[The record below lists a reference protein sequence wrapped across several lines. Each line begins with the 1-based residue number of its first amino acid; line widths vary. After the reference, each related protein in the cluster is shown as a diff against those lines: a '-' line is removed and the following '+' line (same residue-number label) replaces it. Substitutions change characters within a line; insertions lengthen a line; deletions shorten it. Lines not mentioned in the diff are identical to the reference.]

1 MSDERK
7 KRKIRIELRKNRDK
21 LARER
26 DWTRQYLEGE
36 VEETEGT
43 VRAERVKA
51 KGELSRR
58 RTIVAEVAEEKGDL
72 PVLPAVDLSH
82 CLPGRV
88 LRVQGLYSTV
98 LTDDGRTFRCVVR
111 KLLRSLQIDERNIV
125 VTGDRVWIR
134 PATSQEGVIER
145 VEPRHGLLTRSV
157 RGKEHIIA
165 ANVDQVVI
173 VASLAEP
180 VLKPHL
186 VDRYLVSAE
195 KGHLRP
201 IICFNKA
208 DLVDLVN
215 YQWLIGMYSQLGIP
229 VIPTSARTGMGID
242 RLRQLLKDRQTVF
255 AGQSGVGKSSLLNA
269 IQPGLQLKVR
279 EVSEATQKG
288 RHTTTTAEL
297 IGLDFGAWVVDT
309 PGIRQFALWEIA
321 LEELD
326 GYFPEFRPFVAH
338 CQFPGC
344 SHTHEAGCAVKEA
357 VRLRQIPMQRYET
370 YLGLRQGETYE

>member
-201 IICFNKA
+201 SSVSTRPIWWI
-208 DLVDLVN
+208 
-215 YQWLIGMYSQLGIP
+215 WSI
-229 VIPTSARTGMGID
+229 TSG
-242 RLRQLLKDRQTVF
+242 
-255 AGQSGVGKSSLLNA
+255 
-269 IQPGLQLKVR
+269 
-279 EVSEATQKG
+279 
-288 RHTTTTAEL
+288 
-297 IGLDFGAWVVDT
+297 
-309 PGIRQFALWEIA
+309 
-321 LEELD
+321 
-326 GYFPEFRPFVAH
+326 
-338 CQFPGC
+338 
-344 SHTHEAGCAVKEA
+344 
-357 VRLRQIPMQRYET
+357 
-370 YLGLRQGETYE
+370 

>member
-1 MSDERK
+1 MGGDN
-7 KRKIRIELRKNRDK
+7 KRKIRIELRKNRQNPT
-21 LARER
+21 RER
-26 DWTRQYLEGE
+26 DLTRYYGGE
-36 VEETEGT
+36 EDAEQDTY
-43 VRAERVKA
+43 VRQERVSG
-51 KGELSRR
+51 KGNLTRH
-58 RTIVAEVAEEKGDL
+58 RTVTVEADKPAEDL
-72 PVLPAVDLSH
+72 PALPAVDVSH
-82 CLPGRV
+82 CLPGRI

-98 LTDDGRTFRCVVR
+98 LTEDGRIFRCVVR
-111 KLLRSLQIDERNIV
+111 KLLRDLSIDERNV
-125 VTGDRVWIR
+125 VVVGDRVWIR
-134 PATSQEGVIER
+134 PATANEGSIER
-145 VEPRHGLLTRSV
+145 VEPRHGLLTRGAK
-157 RGKEHIIA
+157 GKEHIIA

-195 KGHLRP
+195 KGQLRP
-201 IICFNKA
+201 IVCFNKA

-242 RLRQLLKDRQTVF
+242 RLKDLLRGRETVF

-279 EVSEATQKG
+279 DVSEATQKG

-297 IGLDFGAWVVDT
+297 IHLDFGAWVVDT
-309 PGIRQFALWEIA
+309 PGIRQFALWEIP

-326 GYFPEFRPFVAH
+326 GYFPELRPFVAL

-344 SHTHEAGCAVKEA
+344 SHTHEHGCAVKEA

-370 YLGLRQGETYE
+370 YLGLRRGETFE

>member
-1 MSDERK
+1 MNENKRRK
-7 KRKIRIELRKNRDK
+7 VRVELRKNREK
-21 LARER
+21 IARER
-26 DWTRQYLEGE
+26 DLTRRYLEGQD
-36 VEETEGT
+36 EEAESLD
-43 VRAERVKA
+43 RQERVKA

-58 RTIVAEVAEEKGDL
+58 RTVVAEATDQTGGL
-72 PVLPAVDLSH
+72 PVLPAVDISH

-111 KLLRSLQIDERNIV
+111 KLLRDLSIDERNIV

-134 PATSQEGVIER
+134 PATAQEGVIER
-145 VEPRHGLLTRSV
+145 VEPRHGLLTRGAK
-157 RGKEHIIA
+157 GKEHIIA

-229 VIPTSARTGMGID
+229 VIPASAKTGMGID
-242 RLRQLLKDRQTVF
+242 RLKELLKDRQTVF

-297 IGLDFGAWVVDT
+297 IRLDFGAWVVDT
-309 PGIRQFALWEIA
+309 PGIRQFALWEIVP
-321 LEELD
+321 EELD
-326 GYFPEFRPFVAH
+326 GYFPEFRPFVAL

-344 SHTHEAGCAVKEA
+344 SHTHELGCAVKEA

-370 YLGLRQGETYE
+370 YLGLRQGDTFE

>member
-1 MSDERK
+1 MKQK
-7 KRKIRIELRKNRDK
+7 KQRKIRVELRKNREK
-21 LARER
+21 PARER
-26 DWTRQYLEGE
+26 DLTRQFLKGDEQE
-36 VEETEGT
+36 AEQII
-43 VRAERVKA
+43 RQERVRA

-58 RTIVAEVAEEKGDL
+58 RTVIAESTGEPGNI
-72 PVLPAVDLSH
+72 PVLPAVDISH

-111 KLLRSLQIDERNIV
+111 KLLRDLSIDERNIV
-125 VTGDRVWIR
+125 VVGDRVWIR
-134 PATSQEGVIER
+134 PATAQEGSIER
-145 VEPRHGLLTRSV
+145 VEPRHGLLTRGAK
-157 RGKEHIIA
+157 GKEHIIA
-165 ANVDQVVI
+165 ANVDQVVL

-195 KGHLRP
+195 KGQLRP

-229 VIPTSARTGMGID
+229 VIPTSARTGMGIA
-242 RLRQLLKDRQTVF
+242 RLKELLRNRETVF
-255 AGQSGVGKSSLLNA
+255 TGQSGVGKSSLLNA
-269 IQPGLQLKVR
+269 IQPGLHLKVR
-279 EVSEATQKG
+279 EVSDTTQKG

-297 IGLDFGAWVVDT
+297 IHLDFGAWVVDT

-321 LEELD
+321 PEELD
-326 GYFPEFRPFVAH
+326 GYFPEFRPYVAL
-338 CQFPGC
+338 CEFPGC
-344 SHTHEAGCAVKEA
+344 SHTHEQGCAVKEA

-370 YLGLRQGETYE
+370 YLGLRRGDTFE